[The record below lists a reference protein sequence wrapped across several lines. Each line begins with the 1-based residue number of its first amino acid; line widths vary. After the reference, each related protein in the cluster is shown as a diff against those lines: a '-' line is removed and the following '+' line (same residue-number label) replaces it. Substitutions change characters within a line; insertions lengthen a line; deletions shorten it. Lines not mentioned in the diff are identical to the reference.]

1 MKRKTLLM
9 TLTLVSL
16 LAFSLFGC
24 GGGKT
29 DTDENTATPTPTQE
43 AADADGQ
50 SKDKDTAEDADKAA
64 PEAETNGEDTDAD
77 TQEPAADS
85 SEEQTPVEEIQGE
98 GTTDSQVPDLS
109 SIDTAPLKQDCV
121 ITAESGAE
129 LGTLNIEKA
138 QVTDE
143 RDENNASNPEKVVV
157 IDYSYTNSSD
167 QALLLDSMS
176 FKLVE
181 GETACTPY
189 YAAFLESPEPA
200 ESGQSSSGQIAF
212 EVSADFT
219 KGTLVFDSSLAG
231 EELSFEI
238 EV

>member
-1 MKRKTLLM
+1 MKRKALLM

-29 DTDENTATPTPTQE
+29 DTNENTPTPTPTQA
-43 AADADGQ
+43 AADTDSQ
-50 SKDKDTAEDADKAA
+50 SEAEDSGDAAKDTDKAD
-64 PEAETNGEDTDAD
+64 PDPDAN
-77 TQEPAADS
+77 EPAADS

-109 SIDTAPLKQDCV
+109 AIDTAPLKQDCV

-143 RDENNASNPEKVVV
+143 RDENNASTPEKVVM

-181 GETACTPY
+181 GDTACTPY
-189 YAAFLESPEPA
+189 YAAFLKSPEPA
-200 ESGQSSSGQIAF
+200 EKGQSSSGQIAF

-219 KGTLVFDSSLAG
+219 KGTLVFDSALAG

-238 EV
+238 EVS

>member
-1 MKRKTLLM
+1 MKRKALLM

-29 DTDENTATPTPTQE
+29 DTNENTATPTRHRQLQIRTVNRKPKTPATLPKAQIRPTRIGCQRTCRRT
-43 AADADGQ
+43 AAKNRRRWRKSREKAPQ
-50 SKDKDTAEDADKAA
+50 TARCRICLPSIRR
-64 PEAETNGEDTDAD
+64 PEAGLRDHCRIRCRTWH
-77 TQEPAADS
+77 
-85 SEEQTPVEEIQGE
+85 
-98 GTTDSQVPDLS
+98 
-109 SIDTAPLKQDCV
+109 
-121 ITAESGAE
+121 AEHR
-129 LGTLNIEKA
+129 KA

-157 IDYSYTNSSD
+157 IDYAYTNSSD

-181 GETACTPY
+181 GDTACTPY
-189 YAAFLESPEPA
+189 YAAFLKSPEPA
-200 ESGQSSSGQIAF
+200 EKGQSSSGQIAF
-212 EVSADFT
+212 EESADFT
-219 KGTLVFDSSLAG
+219 KGTLVFDSALAG